1 MTPRSLTPQQL
12 PTLHVFEQD
21 GGWQWGITIP
31 RSAGGGFKVIAYSE
45 IAFMRETEARC
56 EGARV
61 LNGLPN
67 VLAESFMDR
76 GSILA
81 GH

>member
-1 MTPRSLTPQQL
+1 MTPRLSTPQQT

-45 IAFMRETEARC
+45 MGFVRETEARC

-61 LNGLPN
+61 LAGLPTGPAT
-67 VLAESFMDR
+67 LLR
-76 GSILA
+76 G
-81 GH
+81 